1 MKTVAILYDFDKTL
15 TTHDMQEFGFLN
27 DLGFTDPQRFWQ
39 LSAQSARRENM
50 DPILAYLYEVLIQAQ
65 VQGLPITRAQLN
77 SYGPKL
83 EYYPGVDT
91 WFERLNQA
99 AQTYDLELHH
109 YILSS
114 GLAEIIETSVIAPYI
129 TKVFACEYLYNE
141 QGMAVWPKLSVNYT
155 LKTQFLFRINKGVLN
170 IYDDEALNRYQPEAE
185 RPIPFQRMIYLGDGL
200 TDVPSMKLV
209 KTNGGVAIGVYPE
222 DQKPNVITQQL
233 LKDQRVDA
241 IAKADYRAGSPLE
254 MTLIDIFK
262 RLQSARDKG

>member
-1 MKTVAILYDFDKTL
+1 
-15 TTHDMQEFGFLN
+15 
-27 DLGFTDPQRFWQ
+27 
-39 LSAQSARRENM
+39 M

-65 VQGLPITRAQLN
+65 HQGLPITREQLN

-83 EYYPGVDT
+83 AYYPGVDT
-91 WFERLNQA
+91 WFERLNHA

-114 GLAEIIETSVIAPYI
+114 GLTEIIETSTIAPHI
-129 TKVFACEYLYNE
+129 TKIFACEYLYNE
-141 QGMAVWPKLSVNYT
+141 QGIAVWPKVLVNYT

-170 IYDDEALNRYQPEAE
+170 IYDDEALNRYQPEDQ
-185 RPIPFQRMIYLGDGL
+185 RPIPFQRMIYIGDGL

-222 DQKPNVITQQL
+222 QQKPSAITQQL

-241 IAKADYRAGSPLE
+241 IAKADYRPGSPLE
-254 MTLIDIFK
+254 LTLIDIFK
-262 RLQSARDKG
+262 RLHNTLHKV